1 MEALERVA
9 DHCPVLLI
17 ELSHQKEFPLAS
29 QSLSASMCPGL
40 RLLRRR
46 LRAQVLLLGFVRCDS
61 SSTLPSSQNPHLRR
75 TAWRFGIRGEGTMAL
90 LFFWP
95 SSVKQMSPPSNPV
108 TTGG

>member
-75 TAWRFGIRGEGTMAL
+75 TALALWHSRRGDNGSIVL
-90 LFFWP
+90 LAFFSKANV
-95 SSVKQMSPPSNPV
+95 SSI
-108 TTGG
+108 